1 MKKVV
6 TSLFS
11 SIADLFM
18 AFSRWIQK
26 FTDVNPEVVEKVF
39 ITCTAILIIWLIRV
53 IVLRVAFQWVKDI
66 KDRYQWRKIST
77 YVGVFLAILVIGRTW
92 FAAFQS
98 VATFL
103 GLLSAGLAIAL
114 KDPLVNL
121 AGWAFIIWR
130 RPLEVG
136 DRIQMG
142 EHSGDVIDI
151 RIFQFTLLEIGN
163 WVDADQ
169 STGRIIHIPNGKV
182 FTEMLANYSKGF
194 EYIWNEIPVLLTFES
209 DWRKAKEILQEIADE
224 NALHLT
230 ERAERKVRQ
239 AARKFL
245 IFYTNLTPAVYTSV
259 RDSGVLLTI
268 RYLCTPRNRR
278 GSEQDIWEEV
288 LTRFADHDDIDF
300 AYPTQ
305 RFYTNSLEGKR
316 GAGPL
321 KKASPGPETPGGDTL
336 KKTK

>member
-1 MKKVV
+1 MKNAV
-6 TSLFS
+6 TSIFKTIVDWFVEFS
-11 SIADLFM
+11 HWL
-18 AFSRWIQK
+18 QK
-26 FTDVNPEVVEKVF
+26 FTDVNPDVVKKVF
-39 ITCTAILIIWLIRV
+39 VTLVAILLIWLVRT
-53 IVLRVAFQWVKDI
+53 IVLRIAFQWVKNV

-77 YVGVFLAILVIGRTW
+77 YIGVFLGILVIGRTW
-92 FAAFQS
+92 FEAFQS

-121 AGWAFIIWR
+121 AGWAFILWR

-142 EHSGDVIDI
+142 QHSGDVIDI

-182 FTEMLANYSKGF
+182 FTEMQANYSKGF

-209 DWRKAKEILQEIADE
+209 DWQKAKEILKEIVDA

-268 RYLCTPRNRR
+268 RYLCAPRNRR
-278 GSEQDIWEEV
+278 GSEQDIWEDV
-288 LTRFADHDDIDF
+288 LKTFAVHDDIDF

-305 RFYTNSLEGKR
+305 RFFTNSLEGKKGAESSGATAVPDTSGIR
-316 GAGPL
+316 GP
-321 KKASPGPETPGGDTL
+321 KKP
-336 KKTK
+336 K

>member
-1 MKKVV
+1 MINTV
-6 TSLFS
+6 TSIFKTVVERLVEFS
-11 SIADLFM
+11 HWL
-18 AFSRWIQK
+18 QK
-26 FTDVNPEVVEKVF
+26 FTDVNPDVVKNVF
-39 ITCTAILIIWLIRV
+39 VTLVVILLIWLIRI
-53 IVLRVAFQWVKDI
+53 IVLRIAFQWVKDV

-77 YVGVFLAILVIGRTW
+77 YIGVFLGILVIGRTW
-92 FAAFQS
+92 FEAFQS

-103 GLLSAGLAIAL
+103 GLFSAGLAIAL

-121 AGWAFIIWR
+121 AGWVFIIWR

-142 EHSGDVIDI
+142 DYAGDVIDI

-163 WVDADQ
+163 WVHADQ

-182 FTEMLANYSKGF
+182 FTEMQANYSKGF

-209 DWRKAKEILQEIADE
+209 DWQKAKEILKEIVDA

-245 IFYTNLTPAVYTSV
+245 IFYTNLTPTVYTSV

-268 RYLCTPRNRR
+268 RYLCAPRDRR
-278 GSEQDIWEEV
+278 GSEQEIWEGI
-288 LTRFADHDDIDF
+288 LKRFALHDDIDF

-305 RFYTNSLEGKR
+305 RFYANSLEGKK
-316 GAGPL
+316 GAGSSGATAVPDTSKTRNV
-321 KKASPGPETPGGDTL
+321 KKPG
-336 KKTK
+336 

>member
-1 MKKVV
+1 MKNAVLKILS
-6 TSLFS
+6 TIGDIFL
-11 SIADLFM
+11 

-39 ITCTAILIIWLIRV
+39 VTLIAILAIWLIRAL
-53 IVLRVAFQWVKDI
+53 VLRIAFQWITDV

-77 YVGVFLAILVIGRTW
+77 YIGVFLGILVVGRTW
-92 FAAFQS
+92 FEAFES
-98 VATFL
+98 LATFL

-114 KDPLVNL
+114 RDPLVNL
-121 AGWAFIIWR
+121 AGWVFIIWR

-182 FTEMLANYSKGF
+182 FTEMQANYSKGF

-209 DWRKAKEILQEIADE
+209 DWEKAKGILQEIVDA

-245 IFYTNLTPAVYTSV
+245 IFYSNLTPAVYTSV
-259 RDSGVLLTI
+259 RDSGVLLTM

-278 GSEQDIWEEV
+278 GSEQDIWEDV
-288 LTRFADHDDIDF
+288 LRRFADHDDIDF

-305 RFYTNSLEGKR
+305 RFYANSLEGKR
-316 GAGPL
+316 GYESVNTSAVPPDL
-321 KKASPGPETPGGDTL
+321 PGTVNP
-336 KKTK
+336 KRKR